1 VGARDD
7 EARDDEPLA
16 ELRLERHRD
25 LVGRN
30 RETWGRRILTTV
42 FVAFILLAAANVFGQ
57 RPSGARASGPAAT
70 LAVSTPATVR
80 GGLIFQTRI
89 DVTTTEAISHPT
101 LILGG
106 GWFDGMTL
114 NSIQPGPA
122 DQEARGAAVTLT
134 YPALGRGARMTVWLE
149 WSANPTNLAWNR
161 PEQVVLTD
169 GTSPLVT
176 MTRHVTVFP

>member
-30 RETWGRRILTTV
+30 RETWGRRILTAV
-42 FVAFILLAAANVFGQ
+42 FAAFILLAAANVFGQ
-57 RPSGARASGPAAT
+57 RPSSARASGPAAT

-89 DVTTTEAISHPT
+89 DVTASSAISHPT

-106 GWFDGMTL
+106 VDPLVRVTQVL
-114 NSIQPGPA
+114 PGPYVA
-122 DQEARGAAVTLT
+122 
-134 YPALGRGARMTVWLE
+134 GARMTLE
-149 WSANPTNLAWNR
+149 QLDARQLKISLQFFTRRSVEANSTIHENR
-161 PEQVVLTD
+161 LSPEPRGRARRDRERRFHNCD
-169 GTSPLVT
+169 G
-176 MTRHVTVFP
+176 

>member
-1 VGARDD
+1 VNDR
-7 EARDDEPLA
+7 RDEPLA
-16 ELRLERHRD
+16 ELRLDRHRD
-25 LVGRN
+25 LQGRH
-30 RETWGRRILTTV
+30 RELWMRRGVTTV

-57 RPSGARASGPAAT
+57 RPSSARASGPAAT

-122 DQEARGAAVTLT
+122 DQEARGGGVTLA
-134 YPALGRGARMTVWLE
+134 YPPLGRGARMTVWLE
-149 WSANPTNLAWNR
+149 WSVNPTNLAWNR
-161 PEQVVLTD
+161 PEQLVLAD
-169 GTSPLVT
+169 GTEALVSV
-176 MTRHVTVFP
+176 TRHVTVFP